1 MPHIFPLLALVVAVV
16 LLTIGRVKKNKFLV
30 TTGFVL
36 LALFIAWIIW
46 IGYTIIPYFIAAY
59 PL

>member
-1 MPHIFPLLALVVAVV
+1 MPHIFPLLALIVAIV
-16 LLTIGRVKKNKFLV
+16 LLTIGRVKKNKFFV
-30 TTGFVL
+30 TTGFIF

-59 PL
+59 LL